1 MKRNI
6 ALLQSEKMKK
16 VQALANYY
24 QESIDLPPGKNREA
38 VIKKINESKKEIK
51 EINDILTDIQKE
63 KEIKES
69 FVIIDGFTLLLF
81 LFVVVMYGYFYFVR
95 KSIVIP
101 AAKHPTTKYLVAFF
115 SLMILANAFSAG
127 DKIEMIRSVLYIL
140 IIFSFLYDA
149 RGFAEDCIITHPFDN
164 RGTAFKDIEKI
175 VLVQKPN
182 GIRLGYLKKAEEGW
196 FYAFLRH

>member
-1 MKRNI
+1 M
-6 ALLQSEKMKK
+6 
-16 VQALANYY
+16 
-24 QESIDLPPGKNREA
+24 
-38 VIKKINESKKEIK
+38 
-51 EINDILTDIQKE
+51 
-63 KEIKES
+63 
-69 FVIIDGFTLLLF
+69 IIDGFTLLLF
-81 LFVVVMYGYFYFVR
+81 LFVVVMYGYFFFVR

-182 GIRLGYLKKAEEGW
+182 GIRLGYLKKGRRGVVLRFSAPLEEMVLFLSTRMNEEAEIDIIVNED
-196 FYAFLRH
+196 

>member
-1 MKRNI
+1 M
-6 ALLQSEKMKK
+6 
-16 VQALANYY
+16 
-24 QESIDLPPGKNREA
+24 
-38 VIKKINESKKEIK
+38 
-51 EINDILTDIQKE
+51 
-63 KEIKES
+63 
-69 FVIIDGFTLLLF
+69 IIDGFTLLLF

-149 RGFAEDCIITHPFDN
+149 RGFAEDCIITHPLTIGA
-164 RGTAFKDIEKI
+164 RPLKISKRLSLFKSRT
-175 VLVQKPN
+175 VFV
-182 GIRLGYLKKAEEGW
+182 
-196 FYAFLRH
+196 

>member
-1 MKRNI
+1 M
-6 ALLQSEKMKK
+6 
-16 VQALANYY
+16 
-24 QESIDLPPGKNREA
+24 
-38 VIKKINESKKEIK
+38 
-51 EINDILTDIQKE
+51 
-63 KEIKES
+63 
-69 FVIIDGFTLLLF
+69 IIDGFTLLLF

-164 RGTAFKDIEKI
+164 RGGTAFKDIEKI
-175 VLVQKPN
+175 VLVQKSN
-182 GIRLGYLKKAEEGW
+182 GIRLGYLKKGRRGGVVLRFSAPLEEMVLFLSTRMNEEAEIDIIVNED
-196 FYAFLRH
+196 

>member
-1 MKRNI
+1 M
-6 ALLQSEKMKK
+6 
-16 VQALANYY
+16 
-24 QESIDLPPGKNREA
+24 
-38 VIKKINESKKEIK
+38 
-51 EINDILTDIQKE
+51 
-63 KEIKES
+63 
-69 FVIIDGFTLLLF
+69 IIDGFTLLLF

-164 RGTAFKDIEKI
+164 RGTAFKDIEKDCPCSKVERYSFRVFKKGRRGVVLRFSAPLEEMVLFLSTRMNEEAEIDII
-175 VLVQKPN
+175 VN
-182 GIRLGYLKKAEEGW
+182 ED
-196 FYAFLRH
+196 

>member
-1 MKRNI
+1 M
-6 ALLQSEKMKK
+6 
-16 VQALANYY
+16 
-24 QESIDLPPGKNREA
+24 
-38 VIKKINESKKEIK
+38 
-51 EINDILTDIQKE
+51 
-63 KEIKES
+63 
-69 FVIIDGFTLLLF
+69 IIDGFTLLLF

-149 RGFAEDCIITHPFDN
+149 RAFDN

-175 VLVQKPN
+175 VLVQKSN
-182 GIRLGYLKKAEEGW
+182 GIRLGYLKKGRRGVVLRFSAPLEEMVLFLSTRMNEEAEIDIIVNED
-196 FYAFLRH
+196 